1 MHTAMPTLVLA
12 VDQSFWMMSSVPHVL
27 ASYLSAIAGQSYPTA
42 VSTLRMLVLLV
53 KVCSEYVYLHS
64 VNSTY
69 VKTECRYNSKFIQL
83 IYIYTIILFIQL
95 LAQMGS

>member
-12 VDQSFWMMSSVPHVL
+12 VDQSFWIMSSVPHVL
-27 ASYLSAIAGQSYPTA
+27 ASYLSAIAGQSYPTT
-42 VSTLRMLVLLV
+42 VPTLRMLVLLV

-69 VKTECRYNSKFIQL
+69 AECSYNSKFIQL
-83 IYIYTIILFIQL
+83 IHIYTIILFIQL